1 MLADVGVPERRE
13 VEVGALGRLEDDGA
27 AVGGVGEDVEGLV
40 VPEDGPVQVV
50 GVALGVL
57 GEDEGEVEDAPAHRQ
72 HRRVALAHAR
82 PRDVRV
88 LR

>member
-27 AVGGVGEDVEGLV
+27 AVGGVGKDVEGLV

-50 GVALGVL
+50 RVALGVL
-57 GEDEGEVEDAPAHRQ
+57 GEDEGEVDP
-72 HRRVALAHAR
+72 
-82 PRDVRV
+82 DVEPSFLSNRSSYWDPI
-88 LR
+88 